1 MAWRAGVAMVLVT
14 CLAVATG
21 LQAQTPPPARPDPS
35 AAPPAPV
42 TVAVVGDSLAGD
54 YCRGLRRVLDRVPGY
69 EVLCWAHPSSG
80 LTRIDFFDWDA
91 TLRDYLS
98 TTTPDIAIVGMG
110 ANDAQRIVVDRAMY
124 DLDDPEWSEIY
135 GGRVDS
141 MVGALKGAG
150 VEVVW
155 VGVPAASSR
164 RYDGKLAL
172 IDAIYRARAT
182 AGAVAFLD
190 LRARTLDA
198 SGRYV
203 ATLPDKSGRDRPA
216 RQSDG
221 IHFSADGEVLV
232 GCMLL
237 DYLPGGPD
245 VRSAS
250 QVC

>member
-1 MAWRAGVAMVLVT
+1 
-14 CLAVATG
+14 
-21 LQAQTPPPARPDPS
+21 
-35 AAPPAPV
+35 V

-69 EVLCWAHPSSG
+69 DVLCWAHPSSG

-91 TLRDYLS
+91 TLRDYLA

-124 DLDDPEWSEIY
+124 NLDDPEWTEIY
-135 GGRVDS
+135 GARVDA
-141 MVGALKGAG
+141 MIGALKGAG
-150 VEVVW
+150 AEVTW
-155 VGVPAASSR
+155 VGLPAASSR

-172 IDAIYRARAT
+172 IDGIYRDRAT
-182 AGAVAFLD
+182 AAAVGFLD
-190 LRARTLDA
+190 LRARTLDG

-203 ATLPDKSGRDRPA
+203 ATLPDKTGRDRPA

-221 IHFSADGEVLV
+221 IHFSAEGEVLV

-237 DYLPGGPD
+237 DYVPGGAA
-245 VRSAS
+245 VRDAAAD
-250 QVC
+250 C